1 MATYGNR
8 FVFEFVSQ
16 NGDDVEIFISKKN
29 YHGTPAYRPVGK
41 PPILRRERNGCILGT
56 SLEIYAECKIDKEYA
71 ELYTSSADDYLVE
84 FYKNRVLQWRGYVSP
99 ELYSEPDIAPPYDV
113 LIIATDGLGELKN
126 TVFDRPDE
134 AYSLKNHLDYI
145 LEKTG
150 LSLDLDLIS
159 SLSWDDEVAGN
170 DPLTLLDI
178 NVNLTHLASESDY
191 DVLQDILTSFNAH
204 ITQQDGK
211 WIILRKTDLYDNL
224 PRFRQAEFGSV
235 NKTTWWPIGIL
246 STDIIPAKR
255 KLTLTHENNYK
266 NSILPSLIAGV
277 SGGWELSSGVYYNTE
292 EEAYILPDEAGIAY
306 TIELPVYPLAVPL
319 EFSIN
324 ARPLFEEELREDR
337 AVLMYYFELN
347 GTVDGV
353 EGTYYLYNA
362 FDDTLGRARW
372 QWLPPQLPG
381 QPMYNMETWWRS
393 DYPEDVE
400 LEVTTINGI
409 LPLGDNVVPQSIRLV
424 VQNLPLLSS
433 YRIAIYDI
441 ILAQADQIRGLQL
454 IAEVGNAAREST
466 EVSVVMSSSDDP
478 MLAKTLYGVL
488 HLDGGITQWRT
499 PYNTATDLLRFLA
512 LDYAMLNALPSVRYR
527 GTLNFPK
534 LLTPWIPIIFTRDD
548 TYYFVETYEYD
559 LLNDELGVEL
569 ISIPNAKVTIESE
582 TVIEIPEGSSGNSTS
597 SSSGGGTGGVNGGTI
612 IIDASMSDESENA
625 VQNKVIKEYVDNA
638 VKGCAK
644 LDKDYV
650 VAKGLLRQSDNT
662 YYHLPGDAPEN
673 DADHTLATQGWVEGK
688 GYLTSAAMTNYATKD
703 DIKNFVTKGTTL
715 AHYGITDAVRTSATF
730 SPTDNPNVMGY
741 GKIDNG
747 WPNTGPSMII
757 GTTGYY
763 LRVNSVTEINDS
775 PKVYVSNVCNNTEC
789 GWAQLI
795 TDKNFNQF
803 GISVL
808 QNLADDADTLASPSV
823 AGYYN
828 NTPNTPFNFGNILT
842 LGTPS
847 IAYKTQIAANVY
859 GRIALRSYNNAWTD
873 WYEILTSNNIGGYA
887 LTQTN
892 ADVRYLKLSGG
903 TLTGQLYVETSAGDR
918 YIHSKCDTAHIA
930 FGVGSGGNN
939 RGIFDIN
946 DGKWWIVRNNSD
958 YTEIVSS
965 TMSLVGK
972 VNVTGLLEARSGITL
987 GGVTRTSW
995 PTEGIA
1001 KNSILLP
1008 NNAFDNFGKIQFSQL
1023 DNALYAAAH
1032 RFNITLNGFNSDS
1045 KGVLFNGSYEDSI
1058 KVPVGQTATIRIDN
1072 NGNYIIAGYPYG
1084 KIVLSFYYQSVPA
1097 SVSVRV
1103 YDTYGTPGWY
1113 TLPLS
1118 EVRGNNGGVF
1128 VFDNTSYYGITEI
1141 EITITAKAD
1150 IEASLAEID
1159 WFLTRA
1165 SLSNL
1170 PVVTKFAIDQE
1181 LYGTL
1186 ICKGGITLGSKTITS
1201 WDDIKASGDYLPLTG
1216 GIVNGAV
1223 IINGTLRAQ
1232 STVGHN
1238 ILFDGYALQVSAGLY
1253 VSSGYSF
1260 RLGGE
1265 SITSWEDLKTILGLK
1280 SLAYKDS
1287 IAYSEITSKPTTLD
1301 GYGITDAVYRSANFD
1316 ATSAQ
1321 PWVMGY
1327 SNASYGWKA
1336 TGPAMLFGTGN
1347 YYARLN
1353 IAQMATDNPAIY
1365 VSLVNAGTEY
1375 GWAQVITDKSF
1386 TQFGVKAGGRYTG
1399 AYDDDPKSANDI
1411 NYPSMSGFTSHLADV
1426 PFNYGNL
1433 LAITTTPNLYVG
1445 QIAISAD
1452 GRIAFRSRN
1461 ETAWTDWRTI
1471 LHNDNIG
1478 DYALPKAGGTIS
1490 GNLTVSGALTLG
1502 DKTITSWDDIKASG
1516 DYLPLEG
1523 GELSGT
1529 LTVSGLL
1536 TANDGINLNGETI
1549 TSWDSLKSGW
1559 WYQRLIHALDAPI
1572 AIDHLSYIN
1581 IARALNSND
1590 NITIEI
1596 QNSYTFYMATL
1607 IFATSSTI
1615 PNFTLIETPGRSLIW
1630 ENGTNVFNNLKP
1642 NTTYKIVIDE
1652 MYAAV
1657 TTYNT

>member
-1 MATYGNR
+1 MADTRITIDAQLQMRHDIEDNWKA
-8 FVFEFVSQ
+8 VDPVL
-16 NGDDVEIFISKKN
+16 
-29 YHGTPAYRPVGK
+29 RPG
-41 PPILRRERNGCILGT
+41 
-56 SLEIYAECKIDKEYA
+56 
-71 ELYTSSADDYLVE
+71 
-84 FYKNRVLQWRGYVSP
+84 
-99 ELYSEPDIAPPYDV
+99 EP
-113 LIIATDGLGELKN
+113 
-126 TVFDRPDE
+126 
-134 AYSLKNHLDYI
+134 
-145 LEKTG
+145 
-150 LSLDLDLIS
+150 
-159 SLSWDDEVAGN
+159 
-170 DPLTLLDI
+170 
-178 NVNLTHLASESDY
+178 
-191 DVLQDILTSFNAH
+191 
-204 ITQQDGK
+204 
-211 WIILRKTDLYDNL
+211 
-224 PRFRQAEFGSV
+224 
-235 NKTTWWPIGIL
+235 
-246 STDIIPAKR
+246 
-255 KLTLTHENNYK
+255 
-266 NSILPSLIAGV
+266 
-277 SGGWELSSGVYYNTE
+277 
-292 EEAYILPDEAGIAY
+292 AY
-306 TIELPVYPLAVPL
+306 TIGYDDRFKIGDGQRRWSELPYLT
-319 EFSIN
+319 
-324 ARPLFEEELREDR
+324 
-337 AVLMYYFELN
+337 MYK
-347 GTVDGV
+347 GGA
-353 EGTYYLYNA
+353 EGTPPGSLA
-362 FDDTLGRARW
+362 ELSDVKLGN
-372 QWLPPQLPG
+372 LSNG
-381 QPMYNMETWWRS
+381 QS
-393 DYPEDVE
+393 
-400 LEVTTINGI
+400 
-409 LPLGDNVVPQSIRLV
+409 LV
-424 VQNLPLLSS
+424 
-433 YRIAIYDI
+433 YD
-441 ILAQADQIRGLQL
+441 
-454 IAEVGNAAREST
+454 
-466 EVSVVMSSSDDP
+466 EVSGKWVNREG
-478 MLAKTLYGVL
+478 A
-488 HLDGGITQWRT
+488 
-499 PYNTATDLLRFLA
+499 
-512 LDYAMLNALPSVRYR
+512 
-527 GTLNFPK
+527 
-534 LLTPWIPIIFTRDD
+534 D
-548 TYYFVETYEYD
+548 TE
-559 LLNDELGVEL
+559 
-569 ISIPNAKVTIESE
+569 
-582 TVIEIPEGSSGNSTS
+582 
-597 SSSGGGTGGVNGGTI
+597 
-612 IIDASMSDESENA
+612 MSDTSENP
-625 VQNKVIKEYVDNA
+625 VQNKVIKAYVDNA
-638 VKGCAK
+638 VEECAK
-644 LDKDYV
+644 LDDGYV
-650 VAKGLLRQSDNT
+650 VAKGIVNQDDV
-662 YYHLPGDAPEN
+662 YYHLPNNAPEN

-688 GYLTSAAMTNYATKD
+688 GYLTSAAMNGYAQLDGDCVVANGLKSMEEGLFFYLPNQDPTNNADYVLATQGWVEAQGYLTSAAMTNYATKN
-703 DIKNFVTKGTTL
+703 DIKDFVVKGTTL

-775 PKVYVSNVCNNTEC
+775 PKVYVSNVYNNTEC

-828 NTPNTPFNFGNILT
+828 NTSNTPFNFGNILT

-1201 WDDIKASGDYLPLTG
+1201 WSD
-1216 GIVNGAV
+1216 
-1223 IINGTLRAQ
+1223 
-1232 STVGHN
+1232 
-1238 ILFDGYALQVSAGLY
+1238 F
-1253 VSSGYSF
+1253 
-1260 RLGGE
+1260 
-1265 SITSWEDLKTILGLK
+1265 ITSDGGTINAGKYLNIGSA
-1280 SLAYKDS
+1280 SLAYKAISPDYLNKLVISGLVS
-1287 IAYSEITSKPTTLD
+1287 I
-1301 GYGITDAVYRSANFD
+1301 
-1316 ATSAQ
+1316 
-1321 PWVMGY
+1321 
-1327 SNASYGWKA
+1327 
-1336 TGPAMLFGTGN
+1336 
-1347 YYARLN
+1347 
-1353 IAQMATDNPAIY
+1353 
-1365 VSLVNAGTEY
+1365 
-1375 GWAQVITDKSF
+1375 
-1386 TQFGVKAGGRYTG
+1386 
-1399 AYDDDPKSANDI
+1399 
-1411 NYPSMSGFTSHLADV
+1411 
-1426 PFNYGNL
+1426 GNL
-1433 LAITTTPNLYVG
+1433 YMRERLY
-1445 QIAISAD
+1445 IEASAGLD
-1452 GRIAFRSRN
+1452 ARIAFRDGN
-1461 ETAWTDWRTI
+1461 
-1471 LHNDNIG
+1471 
-1478 DYALPKAGGTIS
+1478 GTITDYINSFDDLRIKVVERTETS
-1490 GNLTVSGALTLG
+1490 GVSIAPNVLNRWTTPLT
-1502 DKTITSWDDIKASG
+1502 
-1516 DYLPLEG
+1516 
-1523 GELSGT
+1523 GT
-1529 LTVSGLL
+1529 LTINFSAGRDGVANYYMMEFTTGA
-1536 TANDGINLNGETI
+1536 TAPTI
-1549 TSWDSLKSGW
+1549 TLPSGITW
-1559 WYQRLIHALDAPI
+1559 QGG
-1572 AIDHLSYIN
+1572 
-1581 IARALNSND
+1581 D
-1590 NITIEI
+1590 NILSRLE
-1596 QNSYTFYMATL
+1596 
-1607 IFATSSTI
+1607 
-1615 PNFTLIETPGRSLIW
+1615 PNKTYQISVL
-1630 ENGTNVFNNLKP
+1630 NNL
-1642 NTTYKIVIDE
+1642 
-1652 MYAAV
+1652 AV
-1657 TTYNT
+1657 GGAF